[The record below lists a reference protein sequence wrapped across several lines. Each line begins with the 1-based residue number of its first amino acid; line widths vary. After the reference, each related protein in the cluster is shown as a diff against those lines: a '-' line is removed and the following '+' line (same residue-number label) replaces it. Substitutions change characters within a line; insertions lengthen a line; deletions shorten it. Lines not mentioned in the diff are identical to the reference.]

1 MLETQFDLS
10 IPFPDPGAKLTDFQ
24 EKVEAACR
32 TAELLGLDTTPTEE
46 DKEIAEAALYTAAEL
61 AGDQDKILKKT
72 KDMRPASYHLVNSL
86 LQDYSVRVV
95 ENATQIRLL
104 VTNKL
109 IIEAENPDPRIRM
122 RALELLGKITDVG
135 LFTEKSEVT
144 VTHRS
149 TEDLV
154 ASIRNKIAAMREP
167 KDITPGANEP
177 ITINGEAIDVSKEL
191 GI

>member
-1 MLETQFDLS
+1 MLEINPDLA
-10 IPFPDPGAKLTDFQ
+10 IPFPDKGAKLTDFR

-32 TAELLGLDTTPTEE
+32 TAELLDLDDEE
-46 DKEIAEAALYTAAEL
+46 PVDAEQQAAEEALYALAESSESQVAALNT
-61 AGDQDKILKKT
+61 T
-72 KDMRPASYHLVNSL
+72 KSFTPATYRAVDSL
-86 LQDYSVRVV
+86 LKEYSVRVV

-109 IIEAENPDPRIRM
+109 LLESENPDPKIRM

-149 TEDLV
+149 TEDLIT
-154 ASIRNKIAAMREP
+154 SIRNKIQLMREP
-167 KDITPGANEP
+167 KDINGPSQA
-177 ITINGEAIDVSKEL
+177 IINGQVIDVAEEFDL
-191 GI
+191 

>member
-1 MLETQFDLS
+1 MLNIHTDLT
-10 IPFPDPGAKLTDFQ
+10 IPFPEPGCSKLSDFK

-32 TAELLGLDTTPTEE
+32 TAEFLGFEDAFTDDDVDAAESAVIASVYPEQSTQKVALRATEE
-46 DKEIAEAALYTAAEL
+46 FKPATYYAAKA
-61 AGDQDKILKKT
+61 ILT
-72 KDMRPASYHLVNSL
+72 EHA
-86 LQDYSVRVV
+86 VRVV
-95 ENATQIRLL
+95 DNANQIRLL

-109 IIEAENPDPRIRM
+109 LLESDNPDPRIRM

-154 ASIRNKIAAMREP
+154 NNIRAKIAAMREP
-167 KDITPGANEP
+167 KDITPTTGHL
-177 ITINGEAIDVSKEL
+177 INVDEEL
-191 GI
+191 GL

>member
-1 MLETQFDLS
+1 MDINPDFS
-10 IPFPDPGAKLTDFQ
+10 IPLPEKGTKLSDFK

-32 TAELLGLDTTPTEE
+32 TAALLGLDDEPEQSDFDLAEQVVYTVADSDETTQ
-46 DKEIAEAALYTAAEL
+46 KKALQAT
-61 AGDQDKILKKT
+61 DNF
-72 KDMRPASYHLVNSL
+72 RPATYGLVDNL
-86 LQDYSVRVV
+86 IKEYSVRVV

-109 IIEAENPDPRIRM
+109 LLESENPDPRIRM

-154 ASIRNKIAAMREP
+154 NSIRNKIAAMREP
-167 KDITPGANEP
+167 KDITPEKAEP
-177 ITINGEAIDVSKEL
+177 VVIDGEVINVSEEL
-191 GI
+191 GF

>member
-10 IPFPDPGAKLTDFQ
+10 IPFPESGAKLTDFQ

-32 TAELLGLDTTPTEE
+32 TAELLGLDTKPTYE
-46 DKEIAEAALYTAAEL
+46 DQKLAEAALYTAAEL
-61 AGDQDKILKKT
+61 AGDQDKILKQT
-72 KDMRPASYHLVNSL
+72 KDLRPASYHIVNGL

-109 IIEAENPDPRIRM
+109 IMEAENPDPRVRM
-122 RALELLGKITDVG
+122 KALELLGKITDVG

-154 ASIRNKIAAMREP
+154 ASVRQKIAALREP

-177 ITINGEAIDVSKEL
+177 IVINGEAIDVSEEL
-191 GI
+191 GL

>member
-1 MLETQFDLS
+1 MYEITPDFS
-10 IPFPDPGAKLTDFQ
+10 IPFPDTGAKLSDFK

-32 TAELLGLDTTPTEE
+32 SAQFLGLDDSVTE
-46 DKEIAEAALYTAAEL
+46 DDVKNAEQAVYDSTDPEESKQKKALKASENFRPATYYAV
-61 AGDQDKILKKT
+61 DNILKE
-72 KDMRPASYHLVNSL
+72 
-86 LQDYSVRVV
+86 YSVRVV
-95 ENATQIRLL
+95 DNATQIRLL

-109 IIEAENPDPRIRM
+109 LLEAENPDARIRM

-154 ASIRNKIAAMREP
+154 ESIRNKIAAMREP
-167 KDITPGANEP
+167 KDITPAP
-177 ITINGEAIDVSKEL
+177 IAIEGEVIDLGEEL
-191 GI
+191 GV